1 MHTVMLIDDDYMTLI
16 KLQKIFPWE
25 KYSFKPVY
33 STINSADAISAMVKL
48 NPDVIFTDIS
58 MCDFDGFDV
67 IQHAQKRGLKS
78 LFVIISGY
86 SNFDYAQKAI
96 RHNVVDY
103 MLKPVSEFDGEYILA
118 KLKKIFDEKNPI
130 AAPVPTSKFKISNAK
145 FKRMLEF
152 IDKNYMEQ
160 LALADIAQMF
170 DLNISYCCQLFQK
183 YFNCSYSSYIT
194 SLKMSK
200 ATEML
205 ASDEMS
211 ISDIAAFLHYDYTY
225 FFKSFKKYVGITPY
239 LYRQNCQKKKNDAKE
254 ENRNEEE
261 KD

>member
-25 KYSFKPVY
+25 KYSFKLIY
-33 STINSADAISAMVKL
+33 STINSADAINVMVKL

-103 MLKPVSEFDGEYILA
+103 MLKPVSEFDGEYILS

-130 AAPVPTSKFKISNAK
+130 MAHVPSSKFKISNVN

-160 LALADIAQMF
+160 LALADISQMF
-170 DLNISYCCQLFQK
+170 DLNLSYCCQLFQK

-194 SLKMSK
+194 SLKMGK

-205 ASDEMS
+205 TSTDMS

-225 FFKSFKKYVGITPY
+225 FCKSFKKNVGVTPY
-239 LYRQNCQKKKNDAKE
+239 SYRKNCQQNKNSVKE
-254 ENRNEEE
+254 GNTDE
-261 KD
+261 KEKN